1 MRFSV
6 VIAVYNKE
14 AYIAKTL
21 QSVLDQ
27 RYTDFE
33 VVVVNDGSTDSSE
46 EVIKSFTDPRIRY
59 FNQSNRGAGA
69 ARNAAIARSTA
80 PYIALLDADD
90 YWHPDFLS
98 EIDSLIS
105 SFPDQKVFATA
116 IKIKRSGT
124 EIIPKYSIPN
134 LKKGEVRTLNFFQ
147 ASYIQC
153 VLFSSSTVIHRS
165 VPEKSGNYNPDIK
178 SGQDTDL
185 WIRIGLHHDIVFL
198 NKVLATYEDAE
209 QSLYK
214 TTATLSEKAT
224 FDGYED
230 YENQRPEVKKFL
242 DLNRYSHAI
251 LAKTLGDREAFK
263 RFCGQID
270 LNNLNNKQRF
280 LLKLPAFIVKKL
292 SALKFYLERKGIYL
306 TAFK

>member
-27 RYTDFE
+27 RFSDFE
-33 VVVVNDGSTDSSE
+33 VVVVNDGSTDNSE

-59 FNQSNRGAGA
+59 FPQTNQGAGA

-90 YWHPDFLS
+90 YWHPDYLS
-98 EIDSLIS
+98 EIDSLINAH
-105 SFPDQKVFATA
+105 PYQKVFATA
-116 IKIKRSGT
+116 VEINRSGY
-124 EIIPKYSIPN
+124 IVSPHYSVPN
-134 LKKGEVRTLNFFQ
+134 LKEGDIRILDFFK
-147 ASYIQC
+147 ASYIHSI
-153 VLFSSSTVIHRS
+153 LTSSSTVIHRT
-165 VPEKSGNYNPDIK
+165 VLEKSGNYNPDIK

-185 WIRIGLHHDIVFL
+185 WIRIGLHYDLVFL
-198 NKVLATYEDAE
+198 NKALAVYEDAL
-209 QSLYK
+209 QSLFK
-214 TTATLSEKAT
+214 STVNLNDKAS
-224 FDGYED
+224 FEGYEN
-230 YENQRPEVKKFL
+230 YEKERPEVKKFL

-263 RFCGQID
+263 KFSGQ
-270 LNNLNNKQRF
+270 LVLKNLNSKQRF
-280 LLKLPAFIVKKL
+280 LLKSPAFIVKKL
-292 SALKFYLERKGIYL
+292 SSLKFYLERKGIYL